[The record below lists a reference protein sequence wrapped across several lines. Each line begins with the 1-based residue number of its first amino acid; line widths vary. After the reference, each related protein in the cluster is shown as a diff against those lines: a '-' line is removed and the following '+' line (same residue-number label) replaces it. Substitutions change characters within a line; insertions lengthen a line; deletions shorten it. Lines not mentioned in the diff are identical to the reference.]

1 MAIRDYQRKWLDDI
15 YAAWNSGARNIIAT
29 LPTGAGK
36 TFCFVTAIRERG
48 EPAVIVAH
56 RQELVSQASLALNR
70 EKLPHS
76 IEAPRETV
84 RTIIQAHMATHGESF
99 YSPGATVHVAG
110 VHTLAARADKIRW
123 ARDIRLVVVD
133 EAHHVTTGGIWHDAI
148 KLFENAVG
156 LFPTGHCLR
165 ADGAGL
171 GRGADGLGDALV
183 TGPSARCLIGRGF
196 LSDYRIA
203 LPPADIDLSDVP
215 VGTSGDFSPVRLAA
229 AVHASRH
236 LVGDVAG
243 HYVRRAAGKL
253 GLTFAVDIVH
263 AGEIR
268 AAYAALGVPS
278 EIITGKTP
286 VDERADLMRRFRER
300 RILQLVSVDVLG
312 EGTDVPDVEVVSMA
326 RPTASFQLYAQ
337 QLGRMLRVS
346 VAPDLL
352 ARWDTFTD
360 AERLAH
366 IAAGPKPFSMLHDH
380 VGNFTRHY
388 QQRGMPCAPQR
399 YSLARAERKA
409 RNAPSDAI
417 PLRTCLNPECFQPSP
432 RTLIVCPHCGTP
444 APAPAGR
451 ALPENVDGDLVLL
464 DPAAMAALIGE
475 VARVDGPPPNVSGSK
490 PPVARGIL
498 RNHDDRQKAQNRLRE
513 RMAVWGGW
521 RIHVHGDQR
530 QAQREFFHK
539 FGIDVMTAQTLGVR
553 EAVSLY
559 ERVHCDLHA
568 NNVHSTETPTMDGLL
583 DMTPYV

>member
-15 YAAWNSGARNIIAT
+15 NAAWAGGARNVVAT

-36 TFCFVTAIRERG
+36 TFCFVTAIRERS
-48 EPAVIVAH
+48 EPAVVIAH
-56 RQELVSQASLALNR
+56 RMELVAQASLALNR

-84 RTIIQAHMATHGESF
+84 RAIIQAHMATHRESF
-99 YSPGATVHVAG
+99 YSPGASVHVAG
-110 VHTLAARADKIRW
+110 VHTLAARASKIRW
-123 ARDIRLVVVD
+123 ADDIGLTVVD

-183 TGPSARCLIGRGF
+183 TGPCARDLIGRGF

-203 LPPADIDLSDVP
+203 LPPADVDFSSVP
-215 VGTSGDFSPVRLAA
+215 VGASGDFSHVRLAA

-243 HYVRRAAGKL
+243 HYERRAAGKL
-253 GLTFAVDIVH
+253 GLTFAVDIQH

-268 AAYAALGVPS
+268 AAYSALSIPA

-286 VDERADLMRRFRER
+286 IDERADLMRLFRER

-326 RPTASFQLYAQ
+326 RPTASFQLFAQ

-346 VAPDLL
+346 VSPELL

-360 AERLAH
+360 AQRLAH
-366 IAAGPKPFSMLHDH
+366 IAAGPKPFAMLLDH

-388 QQRGMPCAPQR
+388 EQRGMPCAAQR

-409 RNAPSDAI
+409 RKAPSDAI
-417 PLRTCLNPECFQPSP
+417 PLRTCLNDACFQPYP
-432 RTLIVCPHCGTP
+432 RTLLVCPHCGTP
-444 APAPAGR
+444 APTPAGR
-451 ALPENVDGDLVLL
+451 TLPENVDGDLVLL

-475 VARVDGPPPNVSGSK
+475 VARVDGPARIPQVLTGPAAGAVSK
-490 PPVARGIL
+490 
-498 RNHDDRQKAQNRLRE
+498 HHRLRQAAQATLRE
-513 RMAVWGGW
+513 AMALWGGW
-521 RIHVHGDQR
+521 RAHLGIEQR
-530 QAQREFFHK
+530 QAQREWFFK
-539 FGIDVMTAQTLGVR
+539 FGVDIMTAQTYGAKEAADLEQRVR
-553 EAVSLY
+553 AHLQE
-559 ERVHCDLHA
+559 H
-568 NNVHSTETPTMDGLL
+568 NV
-583 DMTPYV
+583 VQK